1 MFNRLK
7 LDENFHKKIF
17 SYAKKKKILIFST
30 PFDEESVSLLE
41 KLKTP
46 FYKIAS
52 VDAVNIPLI
61 IRVGKTQKPL
71 ILSTGMC
78 DISNIH
84 DAIEAFKSTG
94 NQNLILLHCL
104 SSYPA
109 NEKEM
114 NLRAIGTLKQIY
126 KIPVGLSDHFPGH
139 EVTMIALGMGANIIE
154 RHFTLDRF
162 MEGPDHI
169 LSSEPKEMKKLVELS
184 KSIPI
189 ALGDGVKRVQ
199 PGEYLNMNL
208 QRKGLYANKDLKAGE
223 IISLNDI
230 SVKGPGGGILP
241 KYLDIVVGRVTRVN
255 ILKDHPITWKTI

>member
-1 MFNRLK
+1 
-7 LDENFHKKIF
+7 
-17 SYAKKKKILIFST
+17 
-30 PFDEESVSLLE
+30 
-41 KLKTP
+41 
-46 FYKIAS
+46 
-52 VDAVNIPLI
+52 
-61 IRVGKTQKPL
+61 
-71 ILSTGMC
+71 
-78 DISNIH
+78 
-84 DAIEAFKSTG
+84 
-94 NQNLILLHCL
+94 
-104 SSYPA
+104 
-109 NEKEM
+109 M
-114 NLRAIGTLKQIY
+114 NLNVINTLKRTFNV
-126 KIPVGLSDHFPGH
+126 PVGLSDHTTGLLAS
-139 EVTMIALGMGANIIE
+139 TISLSIGANVIE

-169 LSSEPKEMKKLVELS
+169 LSSEPKEMKQLVELS